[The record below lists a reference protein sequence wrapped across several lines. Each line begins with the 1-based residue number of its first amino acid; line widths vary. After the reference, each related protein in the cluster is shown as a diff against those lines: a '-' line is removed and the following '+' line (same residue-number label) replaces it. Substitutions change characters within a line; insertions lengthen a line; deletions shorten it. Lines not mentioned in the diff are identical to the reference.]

1 MTESKWDELK
11 YWVWLNLVPGIGPI
25 RYRYLIDHFGDPYKV
40 FIASFEELSKVKGID
55 RRVASQIISAR
66 EKIKLEEEIKKIK
79 ESNIELLTYKDER
92 YPYNLKQIFDFPP
105 LLYVKGT
112 IVPQDRMAIAI
123 VGPRRPTNYGLS
135 IAKKLA
141 RELASYGM
149 TIVSGMAVGIDTAAH
164 QGALEAGGRTIAVL
178 GCGLNIC
185 YPRENKSLIEK
196 IIAQGA
202 ILSELP
208 SSTPPLSENFPPRN
222 RIISGLSLGVIVV
235 EAGEKS
241 GALIT
246 ANCALDQGRE
256 VFAVP
261 GNITATTSKGTN
273 NLIKQGAKLIDS
285 AKDVIDEL
293 GPLFENKL
301 KFKEENILS
310 SSPVAL
316 SSPLSIEEENILKL
330 LDDEPKHIDFILEKT
345 QINPSLLAQYLLELE
360 LKGKIMQLSGKRFIK
375 V

>member
-149 TIVSGMAVGIDTAAH
+149 TIVSGMAIGIDTAAH

-235 EAGEKS
+235 EASEKS

-293 GPLFENKL
+293 GHLFENKL